1 MRVPRRLAV
10 LGSGVFLFAAFA
22 GVRAWGQEYS
32 HVRIVR
38 LSFTEGTVSV
48 QRPDVAE
55 WAEAPTN
62 TPIEE
67 GFKLQTDENSFAEVE
82 FENSSTA
89 RLGQL
94 SLLEFTQLALAP
106 SGAKAN
112 RITLH
117 KGYATFNTLPE
128 GDDFYQV
135 MAGNATLTPHGKT
148 RFRVDF
154 EDGMVMV
161 KVFKGSVEVLSPEG
175 TGTLGKNTVLQI
187 LPGSEEPFQLSQ
199 GITKDAW
206 DEWVEERESR
216 VEMARSVGGPM
227 LYSANVNDLMFG
239 VMDLVYYGNWVNLPG
254 YGPGWLPAAGP
265 GWSPFTLGRWCW
277 YPSFGYTWIS
287 YEPWGWLPY
296 HYGAWI
302 YDPII
307 GWCWIPT
314 GVNVW
319 QPAVVNWYRGPGWV
333 GWAPMSPVSGGTQ
346 SYCPQT
352 QGCVTTVSDDVF
364 RNGRPIHPDGVR
376 WTNRVDGQPIARP
389 ELAPEHQAWLP
400 GDRYTGTGAFRGEV
414 GGSTGRMLPGRT
426 PVATGQTGNPPA
438 RTSTDR
444 VFPNFPAANAIGS
457 PTPASNERGIV
468 FDPDQGRYVNNP
480 SGPRAPVSAPAT
492 AARPSAGTS
501 PPASGLIGRQPGPR
515 ENYPVP
521 TATGVYS
528 TRPGSDR
535 TPANA
540 PGAVQSGKWDTR
552 DRSPS
557 DLFGSR
563 GVGARSKDTS
573 SGASSSSRSAPSGAM
588 RSEGSSGTS
597 RAGSAI
603 GSSSR
608 SESGVRSGGSNLGA
622 SSSGR
627 SGGWSGGSS
636 GGAHSPG
643 SGGGVSSG
651 GGSRG
656 SVGGG
661 GASSGGGHSNT
672 DSRR

>member
-1 MRVPRRLAV
+1 MRVPLRLAL
-10 LGSGVFLFAAFA
+10 LGIGVFLFAAFA
-22 GVRAWGQEYS
+22 GVRAWAQEYS

-48 QRPDVAE
+48 QRPDVGE

-89 RLGQL
+89 RLGRL

-117 KGYATFNTLPE
+117 QGYATFNTLPE
-128 GDDFYQV
+128 GDDFYEV
-135 MAGNATLTPHGKT
+135 MAGDATLTPQGKT

-154 EDGMVMV
+154 EEGMVVV
-161 KVFKGSVEVLSPEG
+161 KVFKGSVEVMSPEG
-175 TGTLGKNTVLQI
+175 TGTLGKNTVLEI
-187 LPGSEEPFQLSQ
+187 LPGGEEPFQLSQ

-206 DEWVEERESR
+206 DEWVEERENR
-216 VEMARSVGGPM
+216 VETVRNVGAPA
-227 LYSANVNDLMFG
+227 LYSNNVSDLMFG
-239 VMDLVYYGNWVNLPG
+239 SMDLVYYGNWVNLPG

-265 GWSPFTLGRWCW
+265 GWSPFTVGRWCW

-302 YDPII
+302 YDPTI

-314 GVNVW
+314 GVNIW

-333 GWAPMSPVSGGTQ
+333 GWAPMSPMTGGTKNH
-346 SYCPQT
+346 CPRT
-352 QGCVTTVSDDVF
+352 QGCVTTVNDDAF
-364 RNGRPIHPDGVR
+364 RTGRPIHPDGVR
-376 WTNRVDGQPIARP
+376 WTNHYEGQPVAQP
-389 ELAPEHQAWLP
+389 ELAPERQAWLP
-400 GDRYTGTGAFRGEV
+400 GAPYTGTGAFRGQV
-414 GGSTGRMLPGRT
+414 GESTGRMLPGRT
-426 PVATGQTGNPPA
+426 PVAAERTDNPPA
-438 RTSTDR
+438 GTSTGR
-444 VFPNFPAANAIGS
+444 VFPKSPAANAIGS
-457 PTPASNERGIV
+457 RTPASNETGIV
-468 FDPDQGRYVNNP
+468 FDPEQRRYVNNP
-480 SGPRAPVSAPAT
+480 SSPQAPASAPAT
-492 AARPSAGTS
+492 AARPSTGTPS
-501 PPASGLIGRQPGPR
+501 PASGLIGRQPGPHG
-515 ENYPVP
+515 NYPVP
-521 TATGVYS
+521 AAAGVNS
-528 TRPGSDR
+528 TRPVSDR

-540 PGAVQSGKWDTR
+540 PGVVRSGDWDTR
-552 DRSPS
+552 DRGPS

-563 GVGARSKDTS
+563 GVGGRSNDTS
-573 SGASSSSRSAPSGAM
+573 SGASSSRSAPSGAS
-588 RSEGSSGTS
+588 RSESGS
-597 RAGSAI
+597 RAGSLI
-603 GSSSR
+603 GPSSR
-608 SESGVRSGGSNLGA
+608 SESGVRSGGSNPGA

-636 GGAHSPG
+636 GGSHSPG

-661 GASSGGGHSNT
+661 GASSGGGHSSAN
-672 DSRR
+672 SRR